1 MGFDFHVNEDED
13 IIYFDWITDR
23 SDGTKGKVSIGIR
36 YLDEDTINQIR
47 KDVRESKGKKKK
59 NGFYWDDLLYNRKV
73 ARASIR
79 DIKTTYLDLN
89 AVTEPKWIPVVPEGE
104 TWNSSVPYEKNVKEF
119 LVRGMTGDVA
129 DFIVEAATEADTFRK
144 KVEADEFKNLNGGSG
159 SSQPTTSTP
168 NS

>member
-1 MGFDFHVNEDED
+1 
-13 IIYFDWITDR
+13 
-23 SDGTKGKVSIGIR
+23 
-36 YLDEDTINQIR
+36 
-47 KDVRESKGKKKK
+47 VRESKGKKKK